1 MAIRV
6 WCSMRTD
13 MRDIPAGICG
23 NISAGMPAMK
33 CVKLIKRHILYI
45 NVIIENVTSGFL
57 AFGYLNINGNETYSH
72 SFVSTVLRRHSGS
85 VMPRAEEEH
94 PCRC

>member
-45 NVIIENVTSGFL
+45 NVI
-57 AFGYLNINGNETYSH
+57 
-72 SFVSTVLRRHSGS
+72 
-85 VMPRAEEEH
+85 
-94 PCRC
+94 